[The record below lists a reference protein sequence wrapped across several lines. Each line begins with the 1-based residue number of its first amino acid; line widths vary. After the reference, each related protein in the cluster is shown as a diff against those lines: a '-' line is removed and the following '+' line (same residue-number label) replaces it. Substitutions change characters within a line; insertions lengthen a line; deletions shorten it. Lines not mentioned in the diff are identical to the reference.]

1 MFPPMLPA
9 ASYTRLHM
17 SATVSSSSSVMLN
30 LARSGLNVMQVQLSF
45 GLHLVTT
52 GALFS
57 DMLFRNT
64 WRYRRS
70 RDPSHVSMTNSELKM
85 LASFA
90 PYPLRPPV
98 TFFSPSS

>member
-1 MFPPMLPA
+1 MLAPMLPA

-30 LARSGLNVMQVQLSF
+30 FARSGLNVMHVQLSL

-52 GALFS
+52 GAHFS
-57 DMLFRNT
+57 DMLFLNT

-70 RDPSHVSMTNSELKM
+70 RLPSHVSMTNSLLKM
-85 LASFA
+85 FASLA
-90 PYPLRPPV
+90 P
-98 TFFSPSS
+98 